1 MTVSKHI
8 IVRGRVQGVGY
19 RYATMHAAEKR
30 KLTGSVKNLPD
41 GSVEIYATGDEL
53 DVANLIQW
61 CHNGPVRARVTNV
74 MVTDLPLQSFQKFSI
89 L

>member
-19 RYATMHAAEKR
+19 RYATRHAAEKR
-30 KLTGSVKNLPD
+30 NITGNVKNLPD
-41 GSVEIYATGDEL
+41 GSVEIYATGNEQ
-53 DVANLIQW
+53 DVTSLIQW
-61 CHNGPVRARVTNV
+61 CYQGPVRARVTHLTV
-74 MVTDLPLQSFQKFSI
+74 VDLPLQSFQKFSI

>member
-19 RYATMHAAEKR
+19 RYATRHAVAKR
-30 KLTGSVKNLPD
+30 NITGNVKNLPD
-41 GSVEIYATGDEL
+41 GSVEIYATGNEQ
-53 DVANLIQW
+53 DVADLIQW

-74 MVTDLPLQSFQKFSI
+74 MVTDLPLQSFQSFSI